1 MFILSMLSIFL
12 WNISLAEWV
21 DMPQFSDEKRIYR
34 IPSSKQDHFYKFSS
48 TPSENQ
54 FPLVYGNAP
63 TRNLSEEAAV
73 NGSGGFLIGQHQ
85 FEDSN
90 SETTIHEYT
99 NEENS
104 FATNTEEEEQ
114 QQQQH
119 QQQQHQQR
127 QQQQVEATDSPL
139 VDEYNANT
147 ECYNESFVS
156 NDVDILKYLPINI
169 LRSVHQT
176 LKSQST
182 SSEGKLLFL
191 KTFEQTLIT
200 EIETRLAQT
209 IRGGRQ
215 KRGTE
220 HHDLGY
226 DSHDNATGFPSIE
239 GALMA
244 ISFLTFAVYLV
255 RLVMLL
261 FRNMN
266 NPAPTP
272 TGATLLLGRRKRS
285 INILDEETVKI
296 LSSMDKF
303 I

>member
-1 MFILSMLSIFL
+1 MLILSIISILLL
-12 WNISLAEWV
+12 WNNSLAEWI
-21 DMPQFSDEKRIYR
+21 DMPQFSDENRIYR
-34 IPSSKQDHFYKFSS
+34 IPSSKQDHYYQFS
-48 TPSENQ
+48 
-54 FPLVYGNAP
+54 P
-63 TRNLSEEAAV
+63 TITEGQSSRKDLYEEVAAV
-73 NGSGGFLIGQHQ
+73 NGNEGSLLSHR
-85 FEDSN
+85 FEDSD
-90 SETTIHEYT
+90 SETTTIHEYT

-104 FATNTEEEEQ
+104 FSTSSEKQEKTTDSSIADKNNSNTEY
-114 QQQQH
+114 
-119 QQQQHQQR
+119 
-127 QQQQVEATDSPL
+127 
-139 VDEYNANT
+139 YNG
-147 ECYNESFVS
+147 SLIS
-156 NDVDILKYLPINI
+156 NNVDILKYLPVNV
-169 LRSVHQT
+169 LKTVHQI

-191 KTFEQTLIT
+191 KIFEQTLIT
-200 EIETRLAQT
+200 EIESRLAQT
-209 IRGGRQ
+209 VTGSRH

-220 HHDLGY
+220 HYDLGY

-272 TGATLLLGRRKRS
+272 TGATLLLGRRKRRRS